1 MLFHASA
8 RSLEHLPCPR
18 RFWPVAST
26 STFSTLLQLAAACR
40 SPAVLVYHISPERER
55 HETLLA
61 ATIAEAPSS
70 VWGFGYDMHSGSSVL
85 CSHGGHVPRR
95 HLANIHNCLRASSRG
110 WTCTVEDGLP
120 EQLHT
125 LFNSAYISPKFG
137 GLHAIS
143 TPCGVHF
150 IDHVSARAHKHK
162 RAHTCTP
169 QRNMPPTSIT
179 NLSPSNV
186 TQSPLPSVCTGPA
199 LQETLHVARPVAT
212 VVALGIG
219 STPAVSSAPQVIPHC
234 STLAATTDPPNR
246 NPSSDAAG
254 GLHRAAAQ
262 ADTLQ
267 STRHAGRVQSSS
279 PSGCLRFLA
288 VQLLTPRRP
297 RFAHVVSPQAQHL
310 GQVDA
315 AVCVR

>member
-40 SPAVLVYHISPERER
+40 SPAVLVYHISPELER

-61 ATIAEAPSS
+61 ATIAEAPNS

-85 CSHGGHVPRR
+85 CSHGGHVPRL

-120 EQLHT
+120 EKLHT

-150 IDHVSARAHKHK
+150 IDHVSARAHKESTHMH
-162 RAHTCTP
+162 A
-169 QRNMPPTSIT
+169 PTQHAAYLY
-179 NLSPSNV
+179 NQPHSPSNV

-262 ADTLQ
+262 PDDLQ

-279 PSGCLRFLA
+279 PSGCLRLLA
-288 VQLLTPRRP
+288 VQLLAPRRP

>member
-40 SPAVLVYHISPERER
+40 SPAVLVYHISPELER

-61 ATIAEAPSS
+61 ATIAEAPNS

-95 HLANIHNCLRASSRG
+95 HLADIHNCFRASSRG

-120 EQLHT
+120 EQLRT
-125 LFNSAYISPKFG
+125 RFNSAYISPKFG

-162 RAHTCTP
+162 ESTHMHAPTQHAAYLYNQPQPVQRHAKPSTVRVYRPRTARNSPCCTT
-169 QRNMPPTSIT
+169 R
-179 NLSPSNV
+179 
-186 TQSPLPSVCTGPA
+186 CYC
-199 LQETLHVARPVAT
+199 R
-212 VVALGIG
+212 
-219 STPAVSSAPQVIPHC
+219 C
-234 STLAATTDPPNR
+234 
-246 NPSSDAAG
+246 
-254 GLHRAAAQ
+254 
-262 ADTLQ
+262 
-267 STRHAGRVQSSS
+267 TRHRQ
-279 PSGCLRFLA
+279 P
-288 VQLLTPRRP
+288 PRRLLGP
-297 RFAHVVSPQAQHL
+297 PSYPPLQHPC
-310 GQVDA
+310 GHH
-315 AVCVR
+315 RPP